1 MALLTASLHL
11 IVGHIWLSVIAAL
24 LFVVGLGTAV
34 PVVRS
39 DCRWLTAFPLW
50 IVRQV
55 LRIVGPGLP
64 PVRVFL
70 LIFLFNSIAIFL
82 YMLSGVLIVVPAAVA
97 FLTGV
102 NIGVV
107 VLRGGEVQL
116 PSGERP
122 LAAPDAGQAHA
133 APSWVSVCTFAVF
146 VLELPSF
153 WVSVGMGIGMANKL
167 SAAGG
172 YTLASLHALL
182 LPRIYAYL
190 LIIVPALFISALAET
205 AAIRGHAAAQPPAT
219 GGDGDE
225 AGDRG

>member
-1 MALLTASLHL
+1 LLSDSFHL

-24 LFVVGLGTAV
+24 LFVAGLGTAV
-34 PVVRS
+34 PVVRN
-39 DCRWLTAFPLW
+39 DCRWLMAFPLW

-82 YMLSGVLIVVPAAVA
+82 YMLSGVLLVLPAAVA

-107 VLRGGEVQL
+107 VLRGGEIQL

-122 LAAPDAGQAHA
+122 LAAAGAEHGRA
-133 APSWVSVCTFAVF
+133 VPSWVSLCTLAVF

-153 WVSVGMGIGMANKL
+153 WVAVGMGIGMGNKL
-167 SAAGG
+167 SAADG
-172 YTLASLHALL
+172 YTLANLQSLL

-190 LIIVPALFISALAET
+190 LVIVPALFISALAET
-205 AAIRGHAAAQPPAT
+205 AAIRGHAAAGPPAA
-219 GGDGDE
+219 GRDGDGGSDN
-225 AGDRG
+225 R